1 MEDGDYDANIAYYCL
16 HKLHKWPSEYDS
28 LPKWEKAFVIAA
40 VQVKQKADEE
50 AAKEAKKAGR
60 KGKRKR

>member
-1 MEDGDYDANIAYYCL
+1 M

-40 VQVKQKADEE
+40 VQIKMAADEK
-50 AAKEAKKAGR
+50 AQKEAERKNK